1 MKRFQPTR
9 KVPSYDKVVISIRLP
24 EERLNEIDKFAIKS
38 DISRNEF
45 INQCIDF
52 ALNNLDSKGISEK
65 KKDKTV
71 VTSN

>member
-45 INQCIDF
+45 INQCIEF
-52 ALNNLDSKGISEK
+52 ALNNMDSKEISEK

-71 VTSN
+71 VSSN